1 MTTAHVVVV
10 INTKSAR
17 VKTYKYFI
25 AFLVLCSAFSI
36 QAQVTLDIDEK
47 INENLRMKNAQI
59 DTTKISGYR
68 IQIAFSTDKSVVTSS
83 ESKFVTTFPNYSD
96 RVYSL
101 YQQPYW
107 KIRVGNFYREVD
119 ALYMLD
125 EIREHFP
132 NAFLVKDYILRPH
145 IEQ

>member
-1 MTTAHVVVV
+1 M
-10 INTKSAR
+10 

-68 IQIAFSTDKSVVTSS
+68 IQIAFSTDKSVVTSY

-96 RVYSL
+96 
-101 YQQPYW
+101 
-107 KIRVGNFYREVD
+107 
-119 ALYMLD
+119 
-125 EIREHFP
+125 
-132 NAFLVKDYILRPH
+132 
-145 IEQ
+145 